1 MHYFCDSHL
10 ISADTSK
17 NANFNISIRR
27 NKKSD
32 KLAATITYNTRMK
45 NIFQEKGVSYDLSW
59 YFWYIYSIF
68 LDRITNIL
76 MKKLKMSSSLGN
88 LT

>member
-45 NIFQEKGVSYDLSW
+45 NIFQEKGVSYDLPW
-59 YFWYIYSIF
+59 YFWDIYSIF

>member
-45 NIFQEKGVSYDLSW
+45 NIFQEKGVSYDLS
-59 YFWYIYSIF
+59 
-68 LDRITNIL
+68 
-76 MKKLKMSSSLGN
+76 
-88 LT
+88 

>member
-17 NANFNISIRR
+17 NATFNISITR

-45 NIFQEKGVSYDLSW
+45 NIFQEKGVSYDLS
-59 YFWYIYSIF
+59 
-68 LDRITNIL
+68 
-76 MKKLKMSSSLGN
+76 
-88 LT
+88 